1 MLQDDDALLLESV
14 KIIKLLEFCVESGV
28 EGPSAIKADEIEMAA
43 AMGSSCEVGTVK
55 VVRYR
60 RHGSESN
67 SGGSGACGD
76 FN

>member
-1 MLQDDDALLLESV
+1 MLQDDDALLLKSV
-14 KIIKLLEFCVESGV
+14 KIIKLLEFCVENGV
-28 EGPSAIKADEIEMAA
+28 KGPSAFKADEIEMAA

-60 RHGSESN
+60 RHGSKSN